1 MNILE
6 SPINKS
12 LIAGVITFVVS
23 AIVLNVV
30 KPEFIMTI
38 DDETNEEVVDYLK
51 LYIFCIMISVCLC
64 IIVFLWFNKK
74 DVIEYHHTKV
84 LKKESKSY

>member
-1 MNILE
+1 MNVLE

-12 LIAGVITFVVS
+12 LIAGGITFVIS

-30 KPEFIMTI
+30 KPDFVMTI
-38 DDETNEEVVDYLK
+38 DEQTNEDVVDNLK

-64 IIVFLWFNKK
+64 IIVFLCCNKK
-74 DVIEYHHTKV
+74 DVIEYHHTKT
-84 LKKESKSY
+84 LKKECKSY